1 MIASFLT
8 TNFMTL
14 MILLA
19 LMSVMAVNR
28 HAKPPASDLL
38 LLGIALLFIILI
50 ADTASDLATKRE
62 LDFSL
67 PTLVKI
73 RIIADATSYILRP
86 FIILTEVLIIL
97 PNRRYKALCAIP
109 AAVNTIIYS
118 TAYTDSTLAFTI
130 DANLN
135 WTRGPFGMSVYYS
148 QFFYVFML
156 VLFSIEYFKSNNY
169 RKCFIIW
176 AIILQSLIVAYVEY
190 FNILPGFTNSVTA
203 LCIFE
208 YYTYLSVIYQQ
219 EMRETI
225 AQKDLKISQDKMLIL
240 KNQIQP
246 HFIYNS
252 LSIIRSLAKRDG
264 HRAVECIDKFSD
276 YLKAHIGAIQTDE
289 LVPFDKE
296 LYNVKV
302 YLSLVQADY
311 TRKVEVVYDLG
322 VTDFLIPP
330 LSLEPIVENA
340 VNHGLSRQG
349 GKITLTTFEQ
359 EGNIIVRICDNGTN
373 KNGADD
379 YKPVHMGVGI
389 ENTRK
394 RLAVMCGGDLNMN
407 IAEDGATVDVII
419 PGQTTEKRDT
429 DENNDS

>member
-135 WTRGPFGMSVYYS
+135 WARGPFGMSVYYS

-169 RKCFIIW
+169 RKC
-176 AIILQSLIVAYVEY
+176 S
-190 FNILPGFTNSVTA
+190 
-203 LCIFE
+203 
-208 YYTYLSVIYQQ
+208 
-219 EMRETI
+219 
-225 AQKDLKISQDKMLIL
+225 
-240 KNQIQP
+240 
-246 HFIYNS
+246 
-252 LSIIRSLAKRDG
+252 
-264 HRAVECIDKFSD
+264 
-276 YLKAHIGAIQTDE
+276 
-289 LVPFDKE
+289 
-296 LYNVKV
+296 
-302 YLSLVQADY
+302 
-311 TRKVEVVYDLG
+311 
-322 VTDFLIPP
+322 
-330 LSLEPIVENA
+330 
-340 VNHGLSRQG
+340 
-349 GKITLTTFEQ
+349 
-359 EGNIIVRICDNGTN
+359 
-373 KNGADD
+373 
-379 YKPVHMGVGI
+379 
-389 ENTRK
+389 
-394 RLAVMCGGDLNMN
+394 
-407 IAEDGATVDVII
+407 
-419 PGQTTEKRDT
+419 
-429 DENNDS
+429 